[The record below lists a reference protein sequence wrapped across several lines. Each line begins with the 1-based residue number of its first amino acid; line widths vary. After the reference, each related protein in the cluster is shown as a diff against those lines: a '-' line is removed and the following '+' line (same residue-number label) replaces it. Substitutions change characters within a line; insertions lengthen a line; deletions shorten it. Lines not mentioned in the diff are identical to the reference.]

1 MNVTLSWI
9 WLYHEYDLI
18 IKWKRRG
25 GGGGLVVVANT
36 CKSACHSIRDLMLNI
51 GRKFIVTIH
60 DQYERPSPASMRTQ
74 TVHGSR
80 VRQYVLLYHHRHLFY
95 KHKSLPS
102 LHQLLLYTNFSFKKR
117 LLTPLQWY
125 QIIISQNLF
134 FFWAAGKNENGDNFH
149 FSVYFGEKMNIDR
162 N

>member
-1 MNVTLSWI
+1 MKTP
-9 WLYHEYDLI
+9 
-18 IKWKRRG
+18 G

-102 LHQLLLYTNFSFKKR
+102 LHQLLYKLFFKKTFVDTIAMVSNHNFTESFCLE
-117 LLTPLQWY
+117 LL
-125 QIIISQNLF
+125 
-134 FFWAAGKNENGDNFH
+134 
-149 FSVYFGEKMNIDR
+149 EKMRTVTIFISVFTLVKK
-162 N
+162 